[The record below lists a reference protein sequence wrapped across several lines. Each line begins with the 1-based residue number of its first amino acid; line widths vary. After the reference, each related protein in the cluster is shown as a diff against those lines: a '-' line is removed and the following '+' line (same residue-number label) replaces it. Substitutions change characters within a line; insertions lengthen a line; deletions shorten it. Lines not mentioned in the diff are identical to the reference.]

1 MCLHGAFTQ
10 PQLYPNPTRRHP
22 NVFVESPWDVQSHA
36 ITAGLRT
43 WSSRGRTPMDT
54 THAFRHS
61 RPARWSPI
69 QLANRTMCSLTA
81 GPAHAGHPRG
91 RRHCLRAPPPA
102 LCRRFEL
109 HRSVGLYR
117 RYARQLKP
125 ACAPSLLMKLLNARS
140 NHVNARRYHWHRC
153 CRHCRRVFQAFA
165 ATLALLHFSH
175 ASRAGSKT
183 WLYFEREPLAWCK
196 ACRCALY
203 DHPVQMCRGS
213 PVCAAALPSN
223 GRLPHRLSA
232 SVRTPGI
239 AGFASSRAW
248 IKAGAAADAPFLQ
261 V

>member
-1 MCLHGAFTQ
+1 
-10 PQLYPNPTRRHP
+10 
-22 NVFVESPWDVQSHA
+22 
-36 ITAGLRT
+36 
-43 WSSRGRTPMDT
+43 
-54 THAFRHS
+54 
-61 RPARWSPI
+61 
-69 QLANRTMCSLTA
+69 MCSLTA

-91 RRHCLRAPPPA
+91 RRHLLRAPPPA

-213 PVCAAALPSN
+213 PVCAAAFPSN

-232 SVRTPGI
+232 SVRTPGAERRAYPCHRLSRRI
-239 AGFASSRAW
+239 AATCAQERVLNSEHVQHSMTLNSFTR
-248 IKAGAAADAPFLQ
+248 F
-261 V
+261 

>member
-1 MCLHGAFTQ
+1 MSLWSHRGTS
-10 PQLYPNPTRRHP
+10 NPMLEPPGFDR
-22 NVFVESPWDVQSHA
+22 
-36 ITAGLRT
+36 GLRT

-117 RYARQLKP
+117 RY
-125 ACAPSLLMKLLNARS
+125 
-140 NHVNARRYHWHRC
+140 HWHRC
-153 CRHCRRVFQAFA
+153 CRRCRRVFQAFA
-165 ATLALLHFSH
+165 ATLALLHFLH

-213 PVCAAALPSN
+213 PGSHPHARGSRQAPLQMRRSFRYD
-223 GRLPHRLSA
+223 RLAFERARDRPQ
-232 SVRTPGI
+232 
-239 AGFASSRAW
+239 ASSPRREPS
-248 IKAGAAADAPFLQ
+248 I
-261 V
+261 